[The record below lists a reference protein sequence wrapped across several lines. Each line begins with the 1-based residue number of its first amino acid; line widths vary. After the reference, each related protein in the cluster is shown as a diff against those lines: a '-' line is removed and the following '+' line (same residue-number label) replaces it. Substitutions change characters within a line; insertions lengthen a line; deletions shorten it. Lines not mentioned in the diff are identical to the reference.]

1 MKKLMLVLICSL
13 IFINNTFSESP
24 IKNHKSTISY
34 LGGDGT
40 SVKTAIVIIGAKSE
54 MDGVNSEY
62 EWLREKLPSAKQLS
76 QTTINEQ
83 NRLYDCIE
91 VKLPDETT
99 RRVYFDITEFFGK
112 L

>member
-1 MKKLMLVLICSL
+1 MKKMMLVLICSL
-13 IFINNTFSESP
+13 IFINNTFAESP
-24 IKNHKSTISY
+24 IKNKISTISY
-34 LGGDGT
+34 SGGDGT
-40 SVKTAIVIIGAKSE
+40 SVKTAIVIIGAKGE
-54 MDGVNSEY
+54 MDGIHSEY
-62 EWLREKLPSAKQLS
+62 KWLREKFPGAKKLS
-76 QTTINEQ
+76 QKTINEV